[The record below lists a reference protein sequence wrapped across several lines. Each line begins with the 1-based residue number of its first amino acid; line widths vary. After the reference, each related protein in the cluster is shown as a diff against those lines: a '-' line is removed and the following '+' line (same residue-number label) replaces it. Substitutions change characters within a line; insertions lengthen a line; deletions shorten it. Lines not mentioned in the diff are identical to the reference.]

1 MVMQEKLDEWVTK
14 ISTLEIPI
22 FKGTLN
28 SVASLTSK
36 YNTSANE
43 LSRVILRDAT
53 LTARIL
59 RISNSYFY
67 NPRGTRINTIS
78 SAVMFIGFN
87 NVRDI
92 AMSLAVIDAL
102 IQKNSKEYIIALMA
116 RSFHAAVQA
125 RDLAETFG
133 DPSAEEVFIASL
145 LFHFGEMSFWCIK
158 SKESTALIESMDVEG
173 YRPEISQQEIL
184 GFRFKA
190 LTAEIAKKWH
200 LGDLLV
206 EALNNKNL
214 EDASARTRHIIL
226 SQRLSDV
233 ALKGWETKET
243 EAALNDIA
251 KHLDLSF
258 KATKADAIENAK
270 KAVEVAKNFGA
281 SLAAM
286 LIPVPGV
293 DEFKSKNQKLK
304 AEQPLCELVEY
315 PEADPILQLNILRDL
330 SNVLERK
337 PDFNNIIGIVLEGLH
352 RGVGMDRVLFAILN
366 KNSQTLDIKYTLG
379 IGVETLEK
387 NFHIKISEEEHTIFS
402 WVIERTESAWVKTK
416 SQIGITLSSITEIS
430 NIVEVDNFVL
440 NPLVINNK
448 VLGVFYSDRKPS
460 ERKISAEDY
469 ESCKHF
475 AQQACFAVEHIW
487 KKN

>member
-1 MVMQEKLDEWVTK
+1 MDDKLDNWVTR
-14 ISTLEIPI
+14 ISSLEIPI

-36 YNTSANE
+36 YTTSANE
-43 LSRVILRDAT
+43 LARVILQDAT

-67 NPRGTRINTIS
+67 NPRGTQINTIS

-102 IQKNSKEYIIALMA
+102 IKKQSRNYIIALMA

-125 RDLAETFG
+125 RDMAGKFG
-133 DPSAEEVFIASL
+133 DPSTEEVFIASL
-145 LFHFGEMSFWCIK
+145 LFHFGEMAFWCIQ
-158 SKESTALIESMDVEG
+158 SNESDLLIESMEEED
-173 YRPEISQQEIL
+173 YRANTAQQQIL
-184 GFRFKA
+184 GFKFKD
-190 LTAEIAKKWH
+190 LTAEISKNWH

-206 EALNNKNL
+206 AALKNKNIN
-214 EDASARTRHIIL
+214 DASARTRHILL

-233 ALKGWETKET
+233 ALKGWESKET
-243 EAALNDIA
+243 EAVLKEIS

-258 KATKADAIENAK
+258 KATKADAIDNAK
-270 KAVEVAKNFGA
+270 KAVDVANSFGA

-293 DEFKSKNQKLK
+293 DEVKNKGQQKRPEKKTEVLID
-304 AEQPLCELVEY
+304 Y
-315 PEADPILQLNILRDL
+315 PEPDPILQLNILRDL

-337 PDFNNIIGIVLEGLH
+337 PDFNNIIGVVLEGMH
-352 RGVGMDRVLFAILN
+352 RGVGMDRVLFAIFDKSTLN
-366 KNSQTLDIKYTLG
+366 FNIKYILGIDIKK
-379 IGVETLEK
+379 LERD
-387 NFHIKISEEEHTIFS
+387 FHFNTSEGEHSVFS
-402 WVIERTESAWVKTK
+402 WVMERLESVWVKTK
-416 SQIGITLSSITEIS
+416 SQLGIDLKSVKSILDVIES
-430 NIVEVDNFVL
+430 ENFIL

-448 VLGVFYSDRKPS
+448 IIGIFYSDRKPS
-460 ERKISAEDY
+460 GRVITAEDY

-475 AQQACFAVEHIW
+475 SQQSCFAVDHIW
-487 KKN
+487 RKK

>member
-1 MVMQEKLDEWVTK
+1 MQEKLDNWVIR
-14 ISTLEIPI
+14 ISSLEIPI

-36 YNTSANE
+36 YTTSANE

-67 NPRGTRINTIS
+67 NPRGTKINTIS
-78 SAVMFIGFN
+78 SSVMFIGFN

-102 IQKNSKEYIIALMA
+102 IRKQSRNYIIALMA

-125 RDLAETFG
+125 RDMASKFG
-133 DPSAEEVFIASL
+133 DPSPEEVFIASL
-145 LFHFGEMSFWCIK
+145 LFHFGEMSFWCIE
-158 SKESTALIESMDVEG
+158 SKESSLLIESMDDDD
-173 YRPEISQQEIL
+173 YHPERVQQQIL
-184 GFRFKA
+184 GFKFKA

-206 EALNNKNL
+206 EALNNKNI
-214 EDASARTRHIIL
+214 EEGSARTRHILL

-243 EAALNDIA
+243 ESVLKEIS
-251 KHLDLSF
+251 KHLGLSF

-270 KAVEVAKNFGA
+270 KAVDVAKNFGA

-286 LIPVPGV
+286 LIPVPGL
-293 DEFKSKNQKLK
+293 DEIKNKGHK
-304 AEQPLCELVEY
+304 KISEVEVNINIDY
-315 PEADPILQLNILRDL
+315 PEPDPILQLNVLRDL

-352 RGVGMDRVLFAILN
+352 RGVAMDRVLFSVFDKKKQCLN
-366 KNSQTLDIKYTLG
+366 IKYILG
-379 IGVETLEK
+379 IDTQKLEDK
-387 NFHIKISEEEHTIFS
+387 FHIKTDEDEHSVFS
-402 WVIERTESAWVKTK
+402 WIIEHSESVWVKSK
-416 SQIGITLSSITEIS
+416 SQLGININSVTQIS
-430 NIVEVDNFVL
+430 NIIEVESFIL
-440 NPLVINNK
+440 NPLVINNN
-448 VLGVFYSDRKPS
+448 VIGVFYSDRKPS
-460 ERKISAEDY
+460 DRKITAEDF

-475 AQQACFAVEHIW
+475 AQQTCFAVDHIW
-487 KKN
+487 RN

>member
-1 MVMQEKLDEWVTK
+1 MDDKLDNWVVR
-14 ISTLEIPI
+14 ISSLEIPI

-36 YNTSANE
+36 YTTSSNE
-43 LSRVILRDAT
+43 LSRVILQDAT

-67 NPRGTRINTIS
+67 NPRGTKINTIS

-102 IQKNSKEYIIALMA
+102 IKKQSRNYIIALMA

-125 RDLAETFG
+125 RDMAEKFG
-133 DPSAEEVFIASL
+133 DPSSEEVFIASL
-145 LFHFGEMSFWCIK
+145 LFHFGEMAFWCIQ
-158 SKESTALIESMDVEG
+158 SKESDLLIESMEEED
-173 YRPEISQQEIL
+173 YHPAKAQLKIL
-184 GFRFKA
+184 GFKFND
-190 LTAEIAKKWH
+190 LTAEISKNWH

-206 EALNNKNL
+206 TALKNKNL
-214 EDASARTRHIIL
+214 NDASARTRHILL

-243 EAALNDIA
+243 EAVLKEIA

-258 KATKADAIENAK
+258 KATKADAVDNAK
-270 KAVEVAKNFGA
+270 KAVEVANNFGA

-293 DEFKSKNQKLK
+293 DEFKNKGHKK
-304 AEQPLCELVEY
+304 ITKEIDDIHIDY
-315 PEADPILQLNILRDL
+315 PQADPILQLNVLRDL

-337 PDFNNIIGIVLEGLH
+337 PDFNNIIGIVLEGMH
-352 RGVGMDRVLFAILN
+352 RGIGMDRVLFAVLDKNTSSLN
-366 KNSQTLDIKYTLG
+366 VKYILG
-379 IGVETLEK
+379 IAIEKLESG
-387 NFHIKISEEEHTIFS
+387 FHIKTNEDEHSVFS
-402 WVIERTESAWVKTK
+402 WVIERSESV
-416 SQIGITLSSITEIS
+416 
-430 NIVEVDNFVL
+430 
-440 NPLVINNK
+440 
-448 VLGVFYSDRKPS
+448 
-460 ERKISAEDY
+460 
-469 ESCKHF
+469 
-475 AQQACFAVEHIW
+475 
-487 KKN
+487 

>member
-1 MVMQEKLDEWVTK
+1 MEDKLDNWVVR
-14 ISTLEIPI
+14 ISSLEIPI

-36 YNTSANE
+36 YTTSANE
-43 LSRVILRDAT
+43 LSRVILQDAT

-67 NPRGTRINTIS
+67 NPRGTKINTIS

-102 IQKNSKEYIIALMA
+102 IKVHSRNYIIALMA

-125 RDLAETFG
+125 RDMAEKFG
-133 DPSAEEVFIASL
+133 DPSSEEVFIASL
-145 LFHFGEMSFWCIK
+145 LFHFGEMAFWCIQ
-158 SKESTALIESMDVEG
+158 SKESDLLIESMDDED
-173 YRPEISQQEIL
+173 YSPAKAQQKIL
-184 GFRFKA
+184 GFKFND
-190 LTAEIAKKWH
+190 LTAEISKNWH

-206 EALNNKNL
+206 AALKNRNIK
-214 EDASARTRHIIL
+214 DASARTSHILL

-233 ALKGWETKET
+233 ALIGWETKET
-243 EAALNDIA
+243 EAVLKEIA

-258 KATKADAIENAK
+258 KATKVDAIDNAK
-270 KAVEVAKNFGA
+270 KAVDVANTFGA

-286 LIPVPGV
+286 LIPVPGIDELKNKGHKKIIKSSEEVHV
-293 DEFKSKNQKLK
+293 D
-304 AEQPLCELVEY
+304 Y
-315 PEADPILQLNILRDL
+315 PEPDPLLQLNVLRDL

-337 PDFNNIIGIVLEGLH
+337 PDFNNIIGIVLEGMH
-352 RGVGMDRVLFAILN
+352 RGIGMDRVLFAIFDKSTQNLN
-366 KNSQTLDIKYTLG
+366 TKYILGIDIKK
-379 IGVETLEK
+379 LEK
-387 NFHIKISEEEHTIFS
+387 YFQISTGENEHSVFS
-402 WVIERTESAWVKTK
+402 WVMERSESVWVKNK
-416 SQIGITLSSITEIS
+416 SQLGIDMKSVKRILDIIE
-430 NIVEVDNFVL
+430 VESFII

-448 VLGVFYSDRKPS
+448 VIGVFYSDRKPS
-460 ERKISAEDY
+460 GRKITAVDY

-475 AQQACFAVEHIW
+475 AQQTCFSVDHIW
-487 KKN
+487 RNN